1 MADEEVKKEIESI
14 LNSMVKAFATKDVEL
29 YMSLYDS
36 NPDLVIYGSQSGE
49 KWTVLKDF
57 KEAVVHNWHMV
68 KEVDVKY
75 TYQRIEVHSSGD
87 VAWFATELSFNME
100 MNGQQISIPGRLTGV
115 LGKNDGI
122 WKFKQT
128 HYSMEHH

>member
-1 MADEEVKKEIESI
+1 MTNEEVKREIESV
-14 LNSMVKAFATKDVEL
+14 LDSMVKAFATKDVEL

-49 KWTVLKDF
+49 KWTILKDF
-57 KEAVVHNWHMV
+57 KEAVVHNWQMV
-68 KEVDVKY
+68 KGVDVKY
-75 TYQRIEVHSSGD
+75 TYQRIEVHASGD
-87 VAWFATELSFNME
+87 VAWFATELSFNLE
-100 MNGQQISIPGRLTGV
+100 MNGQQVSIPGRLTGV
-115 LGKNDGI
+115 LGKKDDK